1 MENENET
8 EATPSAKKRKC
19 MYRKTWE
26 SDYWW
31 VKGVEGDTERAF
43 CDLCKTSFSIGHGG
57 EYDVK
62 RHRLTET
69 HKKRVQQKETSKS
82 IDAFLRPKNDSLED
96 KVTAAE
102 VTNVYHTVQHAT
114 SYRSGECGTKLA
126 PTIYPDSDIAK
137 RMTCGR
143 TKAEAI
149 VIDVLAPASV
159 EGCLKDLKTPLNKPR
174 EATTKGMFIC
184 VS

>member
-1 MENENET
+1 M
-8 EATPSAKKRKC
+8 
-19 MYRKTWE
+19 WL
-26 SDYWW
+26 
-31 VKGVEGDTERAF
+31 KGVEGDTERAF
-43 CDLCKTSFSIGHGG
+43 CDLCKTSFSVGHGG

-82 IDAFLRPKNDSLED
+82 MDAFLRPKNDFLAD

-102 VTNVYHTVQHAT
+102 VMSVYHTVQHAT
-114 SYRSGECGTKLA
+114 SNQAGDCGTKLA

-137 RMTCGR
+137 RMACGR

-149 VIDVLAPASV
+149 VTDVLAPASV
-159 EGCLKDLKTPLNKPR
+159 EDCLKVLRRPLNEQR
-174 EATTKGMFIC
+174 EATTKGKVKVMFMDVTLLC
-184 VS
+184 VSYLSNVS

>member
-1 MENENET
+1 MEKETESEAPPSSIKKKRCGYNKNWENE
-8 EATPSAKKRKC
+8 
-19 MYRKTWE
+19 YLWL
-26 SDYWW
+26 
-31 VKGVEGDTERAF
+31 KGVEGDTERAF

-69 HKKRVQQKETSKS
+69 NKKRVQQKETSKS
-82 IDAFLRPKNDSLED
+82 MDAFLRPKNDFLAD

-102 VTNVYHTVQHAT
+102 VTSVYHTVQHAT
-114 SYRSGECGTKLA
+114 SYRAGDCGTKLA

-137 RMTCGR
+137 RMACGR

-149 VIDVLAPASV
+149 VTDVLASFS
-159 EGCLKDLKTPLNKPR
+159 EPL
-174 EATTKGMFIC
+174 EL
-184 VS
+184 